1 MKVIWKE
8 CWYLK
13 NNNGNK
19 IEGKEETGV
28 NVEVANVK
36 KKLFLQEMTA
46 YKKKMK
52 DGAPVVVGAPPA
64 NTVKSDSEEE
74 WKEDDE

>member
-1 MKVIWKE
+1 
-8 CWYLK
+8 
-13 NNNGNK
+13 
-19 IEGKEETGV
+19 
-28 NVEVANVK
+28 
-36 KKLFLQEMTA
+36 MTA